1 MGLREM
7 CSLLKRTG
15 LTTGA
20 TIRGVNLGREE
31 AKTSMSASK
40 MLPPTISELESR
52 LAQAMVP
59 VEPRAGFRRKLR
71 ARLVHIQGE
80 RWLSPWAAFL
90 LAGGILVGLVSWV
103 SVFMRLLVILL
114 AAMQLLGKWRSRQKV
129 IV

>member
-1 MGLREM
+1 M
-7 CSLLKRTG
+7 
-15 LTTGA
+15 LT
-20 TIRGVNLGREE
+20 
-31 AKTSMSASK
+31 
-40 MLPPTISELESR
+40 PTISELESR